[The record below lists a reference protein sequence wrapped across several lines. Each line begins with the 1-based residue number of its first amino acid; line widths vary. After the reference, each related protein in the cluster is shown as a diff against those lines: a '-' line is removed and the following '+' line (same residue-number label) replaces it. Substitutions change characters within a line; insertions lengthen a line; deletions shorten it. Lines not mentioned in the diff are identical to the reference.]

1 MQPNSIAATL
11 LAITSAG
18 AASAGGVEL
27 DIIGTMNAEL
37 DGEPAERVMLEGE
50 FQGDAGGSANLTKM
64 EMPHTTL
71 WEITLQGHDPESDD
85 ILSEGVVIVSA
96 HIGDA
101 GDPAELSGGTFAG
114 EVSYLEQNGMRPE
127 IIYMTEE
134 GEVTIESLEV
144 DGERGHVR
152 GSASGHGCRVD
163 MTDIMAGADEEDC
176 MQIEAEFDSEVVLDT
191 LDIDL

>member
-50 FQGDAGGSANLTKM
+50 FQGDAGGSANLTEM

-85 ILSEGVVIVSA
+85 IMSEGVVIVSA

-101 GDPAELSGGTFAG
+101 GDPADLSGGTFSG
-114 EVSYLEQNGMRPE
+114 EVSYLQQNGMRPE
-127 IIYMTEE
+127 ILYMAEE

-176 MQIEAEFDSEVVLDT
+176 MQIEVEFDSEVVLDT